1 MLFVNNIKQIV
12 KNKVQ
17 FFRKDLDISSNG
29 ACRVLLYHRVCNYE
43 TDPQL
48 LCVSPENFDAQIK
61 YLVENFNVLTV
72 EQFSR
77 YYDNSEKIPI
87 NSILLTFDDGYA
99 DNFEVALPIL
109 EKYSVQAL
117 FYICTGNIN
126 SDREFWWDE
135 IERHILLNDKFPKY
149 FELKV
154 NGKIFSC
161 SNDINERV
169 NVYQLLLPELR
180 SMNVDQRSKAI
191 LILANLTGNCLP
203 RQTHR
208 SMNWQELKAMNKSG
222 SAIIGAHTVHHP
234 SLAELSIE
242 EQESEI
248 LYSRQELREKL
259 EVEIQYFS
267 YPFGTKQDY
276 SKSTI
281 EICKKAGFKLVA
293 SNFPYIANRKSNRYA
308 FPRFLIRDWDVNN
321 FVKEIN
327 SFLK

>member
-12 KNKVQ
+12 KSKVQ
-17 FFRKDLDISSNG
+17 LFRKELDVTSNG

-43 TDPQL
+43 TDPQM
-48 LCVSPENFDAQIK
+48 LCVNPENFDAQIK

-72 EQFSR
+72 AQFSR
-77 YYDNSEKIPI
+77 YYDNSEKIPT

-99 DNFEVALPIL
+99 DNFKFALPIL

-135 IERHILLNDKFPKY
+135 IERHLLLSSQFPNY

-154 NGKIFSC
+154 GEKIFSC
-161 SNDINERV
+161 SNDISDRIK
-169 NVYQLLLPELR
+169 VYQSLLPVLR
-180 SMNVDQRSKAI
+180 SLNVDQRNKVI
-191 LILANLTGNCLP
+191 LNIATISGNSLP

-208 SMNWQELKAMNKSG
+208 SMNWLELKAMNKSG

-259 EVEIQYFS
+259 GVEIHYFS

-308 FPRFLIRDWDVNN
+308 FPRFLIRDWDINN